1 MTTLTWDKT
10 GERVYQSGVDRGV
23 LYLRDGTSAVWNGL
37 TSIEEDSDTT
47 LTSYYLDG
55 VKYLDELA
63 PGDFT
68 GVLKAFTYPDEFD
81 QVNGIAEVAPGLSY
95 HDQPSQ
101 SFNLSYR
108 TKIGNDSEGV
118 DHAYKI
124 HLLYNVIA
132 NPATFDFQSL
142 KDSDNTPVEFQWN
155 LTGTP
160 PKITGNRPTV
170 HVSIDSRKTDPEV
183 LQGIEDVLYGT
194 DSTAPHF
201 PSFNELLSLF
211 ESLASLIII
220 DNGDGTWQAID
231 NGNNYITMISDTEF
245 QIDGADAT
253 FIDAS
258 TYTISTTNPA

>member
-10 GERVYQSGVDRGV
+10 GERVYETGVDKGV
-23 LYLRDGTSAVWNGL
+23 LYLHDGTSVVWNGL
-37 TSIEEDSDTT
+37 TSVEEDSADT

-55 VKYLDELA
+55 VKFLDNLA

-68 GVLKAFTYPDEFD
+68 GILKAFTYPDEFD
-81 QVNGIAEVAPGLSY
+81 LVNGIAEVAPGLSY

-101 SFNLSYR
+101 SFNLTYR
-108 TKIGNDSEGV
+108 TIIGNDAEGT

-132 NPATFDFQSL
+132 NPATFAYESL
-142 KDSDNTPVEFQWN
+142 KDSGSAPIEFQWN

-170 HVSIDSRKTDPEV
+170 HISIDSRKTDPEV

-194 DSTAPHF
+194 ATTAPHF

-211 ESLASLIII
+211 KSLASLIIV

-253 FIDAS
+253 FLDAT